1 MRKLRVSR
9 RLRLVVA
16 AIIACLAIGA
26 PVVALASSSA
36 QATPRCNASDTYVW
50 FALSPNGTAGAIYYP
65 VEFTNVSSKACTLT
79 GFPVVAAVTKS
90 AHQIGL
96 AATRATGVTAHTVTV
111 KPHQTVH
118 AMLAI
123 VPPCF
128 IAGCR
133 NGAADGLKVYPP
145 KQKRKQLVLSF
156 SVTACKNKPFMQ
168 IYPVTAGIGV
178 P

>member
-1 MRKLRVSR
+1 MGRLTGSG

-16 AIIACLAIGA
+16 AAIAGLAIGV

-36 QATPRCNASDTYVW
+36 PATPRCTASDTYVW
-50 FALSPNGTAGAIYYP
+50 FALSPDGTTGAIYYP

-79 GFPVVAAVTKS
+79 GFPGVWAVSKS

-96 AATRATGVTAHTVTV
+96 EATRATGVTVHTVTV

-118 AMLAI
+118 AMLGI
-123 VPPCF
+123 VPPGF
-128 IAGCR
+128 IAGCH
-133 NGAADGLKVYPP
+133 NAAADGLKVFAPN
-145 KQKRKQLVLSF
+145 QKSKQLVLSF
-156 SVTACKNKPFMQ
+156 SFTACKNKRFMQ
-168 IYPVTAGIGV
+168 VYPVTAGIGV